1 MAVGD
6 STIDRTDRSA
16 RVWAVA
22 LTVALVVA
30 TMVWSCVLGPAVH
43 HLRSWWIPGD
53 AWVPLPA
60 AHFIVWGA
68 FPAQYSAGQG
78 FVYLPGLPILLAPV
92 AALGDHFLLSET
104 IRGVVHVQKPSMW
117 LLFGPYGAA
126 LAVIPIK
133 AMRSLWTSLGVVR
146 GRTVAQVALVVIA
159 LGPVVVTWGHFEEVA
174 MLGFVLIATRL
185 SLDDRHFGA
194 ALALAAAILCKQS
207 ALLLA
212 PVLLFRVPRPM
223 LTRAI
228 FYALGPAVALTGLCL
243 ALNWT
248 DASKALLFAQSF
260 PGLGRA
266 ALWAGGLGSLVST
279 PFRVAGLA
287 LAGLVGWRVR
297 GSGDYLVLA
306 GLAVASVLRLATEP
320 VLFAYYMAVPIVL
333 VVTADL
339 VGDRPWRRDLVAGAA
354 ASALFML
361 PGAPPILW
369 WALFAAAVLVM
380 VRAPLRAVIGDALT
394 DRPSPSSPCPS
405 YPAFRSRPR
414 ERPRILR
421 TVFLPASSALSIA
434 PAAAPATMLPG
445 GVSGARGWGWVGA
458 IFFACAMACVSSS
471 SYLRLVA

>member
-1 MAVGD
+1 MPVGEE
-6 STIDRTDRSA
+6 TIERADRSA
-16 RVWAVA
+16 WAWAIV
-22 LTVALVVA
+22 LTAGLIAA

-78 FVYLPGLPILLAPV
+78 FVYLPGLPILLTPV

-104 IRGVVHVQKPSMW
+104 LRGVVHVQKPSMW

-126 LAVIPIK
+126 LAVIPIR

-146 GRTVAQVALVVIA
+146 GRTVAQVALVIIA

-194 ALALAAAILCKQS
+194 ALALGAAILCKQS

-212 PVLLFRVPRPM
+212 PVLLFRIPRPM
-223 LTRAI
+223 RTRAI
-228 FYALGPAVALTGLCL
+228 FYALGPAVALTGVCL
-243 ALNWT
+243 ALDWA
-248 DASKALLFAQSF
+248 DASKALFFAQSF

-279 PFRVAGLA
+279 PFRIAALA
-287 LAGLVGWRVR
+287 LAALVGWRVR
-297 GSGDYLVLA
+297 GRGAYLVLA

-339 VGDRPWRRDLVAGAA
+339 VGNRVWRRDLVAGAA

-361 PGAPPILW
+361 PGTPAILW
-369 WALFAAAVLVM
+369 WVLFAAAVLVM
-380 VRAPLRAVIGDALT
+380 VQAPLRAVIGRRAE
-394 DRPSPSSPCPS
+394 RSPVPQL
-405 YPAFRSRPR
+405 A
-414 ERPRILR
+414 
-421 TVFLPASSALSIA
+421 
-434 PAAAPATMLPG
+434 
-445 GVSGARGWGWVGA
+445 VS
-458 IFFACAMACVSSS
+458 
-471 SYLRLVA
+471 